1 LKFFREKIGII
12 ATVILVS
19 LSLVAAVISVKVTIT
34 LFDKSKQIIRS
45 NTRTA
50 ADNTNDKNKLADPG
64 KLTDFTMVFN
74 GKKINTIHAFVND
87 NKDVLLSFDAVLDN
101 AATAT
106 SRVLTMVDKL
116 ADTTDTGV
124 IVYTNNTVV
133 NTANTLYKLSG
144 LACGAVEK
152 DDDGNETQRSIVVHA
167 LADNMG
173 LTETLKKLPKEKRA
187 SVLVIKMPELYER
200 YIRAWNMLKEE
211 EAKNEQEEYKPFVP
225 EITNLEIQQLMS
237 FLIVR
242 KFKFMPLKKAKKE
255 TLKKMAS
262 MTESQKLYWEN
273 VNKVK
278 DWMQKQIS
286 SGNSIF
292 KDAASANVNLE
303 IEEEWLD
310 A

>member
-1 LKFFREKIGII
+1 MKNLFIFARLNKFMSDDVSTKNNFSITYNAVDKNSN
-12 ATVILVS
+12 TVCT
-19 LSLVAAVISVKVTIT
+19 VKV
-34 LFDKSKQIIRS
+34 K
-45 NTRTA
+45 
-50 ADNTNDKNKLADPG
+50 P
-64 KLTDFTMVFN
+64 V
-74 GKKINTIHAFVND
+74 
-87 NKDVLLSFDAVLDN
+87 SFDAVLDN